1 MKQSI
6 DLLDSYFA
14 PLFVNMLQT
23 NRKPGDVVPSS
34 IRRLANDRHELVI
47 HGRPFLIRGGELNNS
62 SFSSDEYMSNV
73 WPSLVQNGL
82 NTVLGA
88 VAWEDIEPEEGQFVF
103 SNFDRIVEDARRF
116 DLKVVVLWF
125 GAWKNGETDVW

>member
-1 MKQSI
+1 
-6 DLLDSYFA
+6 
-14 PLFVNMLQT
+14 
-23 NRKPGDVVPSS
+23 
-34 IRRLANDRHELVI
+34 
-47 HGRPFLIRGGELNNS
+47 
-62 SFSSDEYMSNV
+62 MSNV
-73 WPSLVQNGL
+73 WPTLVQNGL

-103 SNFDRIVEDARRF
+103 SNFEKIVEDARRF